1 MTMQDT
7 DPAESDQSAFRRLPT
22 SRGRT
27 LPEALIL
34 IAVLGILLGLLEI
47 GLGFA
52 APELLWATA
61 SFVAVVWIWIAA
73 GLIAW
78 WRRPHNRTGAL
89 LVVGGVALFLAGL
102 GNVDVEVLSI
112 VSFIFATSPLAA
124 TVHLLH
130 AFPSGRLRGR
140 LSVVT
145 VVLAW
150 VVCVGLQFARFL
162 ISPDRPEA
170 FFVVTT
176 LQQVLGIATMVL
188 TAIVL
193 ARRLIAADR
202 QHRRILLPLFGFG
215 IVAVL
220 VLALAGTV
228 TRSFGL
234 NPDVTGVTQLIVS
247 AGIPIAFLIG
257 VLLGRFIPTQELEPL
272 SAWLGVGGASRP
284 AVARA
289 LARTLGD
296 ESLRVVYWSE
306 EQEGYVDELGSPVGP
321 DQRTPHRAWHE
332 IRIDSRLVGAI
343 VYDTRLIA
351 DPEPVRL
358 AGDVLALAV
367 DRERLTTQ
375 LLASND
381 ALVQSRI
388 RLVETA
394 DRERSRIAQDLHDG
408 IQVQLVLLA
417 LAAQTIA
424 NSADATPGTS
434 DASAAL
440 RRGIDEAAADLRRLV
455 HNVLPVA
462 LMERGLTAAAEDL
475 VDRLA
480 VAATLD
486 AELDDDR
493 ITPTTA
499 HTAYFIIAE
508 ALANT
513 VKHSRASSVRV
524 TLRSEDR
531 RLTIDV
537 HDNGVGGATMSKGA
551 GLRSLVDR
559 VDALGGKLEIHSPRG
574 RGTRV
579 SVELPCA

>member
-1 MTMQDT
+1 MTTQHT
-7 DPAESDQSAFRRLPT
+7 DPDEPDRSAWRLPT
-22 SRGRT
+22 NRGRT

-34 IAVLGILLGLLEI
+34 IAVFGVLLGLLEI
-47 GLGFA
+47 GLGLA

-102 GNVDVEVLSI
+102 GNVQIEVLSI
-112 VSFIFATSPLAA
+112 VSYIFATSPLAA
-124 TVHLLH
+124 TVQLLL

-150 VVCVGLQFARFL
+150 VVCVGVQFVRFV

-170 FFVVTT
+170 FFIVTT

-193 ARRLIAADR
+193 ARRLFEADR
-202 QHRRILLPLFGFG
+202 QHRRILLPLFSFG

-220 VLALAGTV
+220 ALALAGTI

-234 NPDVTGVTQLIVS
+234 DPDVTGVVQLIVS
-247 AGIPIAFLIG
+247 AGIPIAFLLG
-257 VLLGRFIPTQELEPL
+257 VLLGRFIPTRDLEPL

-296 ESLRVVYWSE
+296 ESLRVFYWSE
-306 EQEGYVDELGSPVGP
+306 EQGDYVDELGAPVGP
-321 DQRTPHRAWHE
+321 DQRTPDRGWHE

-388 RLVETA
+388 RIVETA

-524 TLRSEDR
+524 TLRNDDR

-537 HDNGVGGATMSKGA
+537 HDNGVGGASMSQGA